1 MNKLNYLKKIA
12 YNAKKASNDLSKL
25 TNLKKNRVLE
35 DFLKAIKNNKNQIL
49 KENNKDINNSRKSR
63 VKENLIDRTMLNNDR
78 IKSICKSIEEVI
90 SFQDPTNKVL
100 SSWKR
105 PNGLHIQR
113 ISMPLGVIAV
123 IYESRP
129 NVTADVSILCFKSGN
144 AAILRGGKEA
154 FNTNIILSNL
164 FRKSLN
170 LNKVNP
176 DCIQLINNTDRVLV
190 DYLLAKMSE
199 YIDVI
204 IPRGGK
210 GLVKKVLDLSTVP
223 TIGHLEGLCHIYL
236 DKEYSFNLA
245 NKIIINSKLRR
256 TSICGA
262 AETLLINDKIKRN
275 DIYTLLDNLHKA
287 GCKIIADKKIRKIFN
302 NSKLANAKD
311 WKTEYLDSKISVKSV
326 KNIDEAISHIKTF
339 GTNHTECII
348 STNKSN
354 IDKFI
359 KEVPSSIVMNNA
371 STQFADGY
379 EFGLGSEVG
388 ISTSK
393 LHPRGP
399 VGLEQ
404 LTTYKFVVK
413 GTGQIRN

>member
-49 KENNKDINNSRKSR
+49 KENNKDINNSRKSH
-63 VKENLIDRTMLNNDR
+63 VKENLIDRLMLNNDR

-262 AETLLINDKIKRN
+262 AETLLINDKIKSN

>member
-190 DYLLAKMSE
+190 DYL
-199 YIDVI
+199 
-204 IPRGGK
+204 
-210 GLVKKVLDLSTVP
+210 
-223 TIGHLEGLCHIYL
+223 
-236 DKEYSFNLA
+236 
-245 NKIIINSKLRR
+245 
-256 TSICGA
+256 
-262 AETLLINDKIKRN
+262 
-275 DIYTLLDNLHKA
+275 
-287 GCKIIADKKIRKIFN
+287 
-302 NSKLANAKD
+302 
-311 WKTEYLDSKISVKSV
+311 
-326 KNIDEAISHIKTF
+326 
-339 GTNHTECII
+339 
-348 STNKSN
+348 
-354 IDKFI
+354 
-359 KEVPSSIVMNNA
+359 
-371 STQFADGY
+371 
-379 EFGLGSEVG
+379 
-388 ISTSK
+388 
-393 LHPRGP
+393 
-399 VGLEQ
+399 
-404 LTTYKFVVK
+404 
-413 GTGQIRN
+413 